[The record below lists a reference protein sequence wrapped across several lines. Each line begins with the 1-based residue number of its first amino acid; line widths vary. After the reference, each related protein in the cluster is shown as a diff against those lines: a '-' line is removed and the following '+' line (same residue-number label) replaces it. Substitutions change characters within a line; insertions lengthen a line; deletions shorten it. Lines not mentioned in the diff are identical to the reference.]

1 MNSDK
6 AKEGYV
12 RFPSSA
18 EDLEVWVKDGGS
30 SRSVFFR
37 GAHVVPGG
45 AYRCTQSELETQLSC
60 ETIRRIAAVQG
71 RHVRDEIERSE
82 NPKYMQ
88 RGLADL
94 IREFEIVL
102 EQKRI
107 LDFGCG
113 AGAFALNLLRLGATR
128 VTGVEV
134 DADLLAV
141 AASRLQDF
149 FPGRYQLEKINYI
162 DGEYRMPLGDERFD
176 LVWAH
181 AVMEHVHPRQRG
193 FVLRELWRVLRPG
206 GLLVVDATP
215 NRLWIREDHT
225 SGLPLVN
232 YLPLRIAAG
241 LARRFS
247 PRVPPNQTEEKLLAR
262 GFRGCTYWEIRNPLP
277 RAECVNLSERRKD
290 LALWENLWRK
300 PGDPWGKNLFKK
312 AFAVLFKF
320 SAPVLSFLKI
330 PNTAFLPWLA
340 LVFRKPVAAAAPEYS
355 IPAARRKTGG

>member
-1 MNSDK
+1 VNSDK
-6 AKEGYV
+6 AEEGYI

-18 EDLEVWVKDGGS
+18 DGLEVWVKDCGS
-30 SRSVFFR
+30 SRSVLFR

-45 AYRCTQSELETQLSC
+45 EYRCAQSALETRLSC

-94 IREFEIVL
+94 IRVFGITL
-102 EQKRI
+102 EGKRI

-134 DADLLAV
+134 DAGLLA
-141 AASRLQDF
+141 AASSRLQDF
-149 FPGRYQLEKINYI
+149 FPGRFQLEKIDYI
-162 DGEYRMPLGDERFD
+162 DGKYRMPLDDGQFD

-181 AVMEHVHPRQRG
+181 AVLEHVHPRQRG
-193 FVLRELWRVLRPG
+193 FVLRELWRVLRRD

-215 NRLWIREDHT
+215 NRLWFREDHT

-232 YLPLRIAAG
+232 YLPLRIAAA

-247 PRVPPNQTEEKLLAR
+247 PRVPRDQTEQTLLAR
-262 GFRGCTYWEIRNPLP
+262 GFRGCTYWEIRGPLSG
-277 RAECVNLSERRKD
+277 AECINLTDRRKD
-290 LALWENLWRK
+290 LALWESRWRTPEGPGGRNILKKSLSVLLNL
-300 PGDPWGKNLFKK
+300 
-312 AFAVLFKF
+312 
-320 SAPVLSFLKI
+320 STPVLSLLKI
-330 PNTAFLPWLA
+330 PAAAFLPWLV
-340 LVFRKPVAAAAPEYS
+340 LVFRKRE
-355 IPAARRKTGG
+355 TGAGH